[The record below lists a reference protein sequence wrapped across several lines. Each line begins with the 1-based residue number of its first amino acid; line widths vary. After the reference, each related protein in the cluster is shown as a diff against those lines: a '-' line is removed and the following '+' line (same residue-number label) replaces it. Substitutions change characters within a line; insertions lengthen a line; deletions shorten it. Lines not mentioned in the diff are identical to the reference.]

1 MIEGP
6 LTAAFVTSAAA
17 VLKPKACV
25 HDFLCLM
32 FRDELQ
38 SMSARN
44 SGAFLQFTNGTNQ
57 NAIADSISYAQPQFQ
72 SHTQSTPLPLR

>member
-1 MIEGP
+1 MIDGP

-17 VLKPKACV
+17 VLRPKAYV

-38 SMSARN
+38 MITARS
-44 SGAFLQFTNGTNQ
+44 SGQSPSHPRF
-57 NAIADSISYAQPQFQ
+57 ADNFI
-72 SHTQSTPLPLR
+72 R